1 MVGGEKFAGD
11 GLEFFGGEG
20 IDAMVEGFDVSFI
33 PMMQITPA
41 EVEGKLFAVV
51 TGDGQLSFELALSS
65 DELLLT
71 EGLLHQTVQF
81 MTYQTATT
89 VDIMVIAAEI
99 DAPDACITIGRHR
112 TLNRIDQSVTLP

>member
-1 MVGGEKFAGD
+1 MVGGEKLAGD

-20 IDAMVEGFDVSFI
+20 VDALVEGFDVSFI
-33 PMMQITPA
+33 PMMQIASA
-41 EVEGKLFAVV
+41 EVEGKLLAIV
-51 TGDGQLSFELALSS
+51 TGDGKLSFELALGS

-81 MTYQTATT
+81 MTHQFATT
-89 VDIMVIAAEI
+89 VDIMVIAAEV

-112 TLNRIDQSVTLP
+112 TLNGIDQSVALP